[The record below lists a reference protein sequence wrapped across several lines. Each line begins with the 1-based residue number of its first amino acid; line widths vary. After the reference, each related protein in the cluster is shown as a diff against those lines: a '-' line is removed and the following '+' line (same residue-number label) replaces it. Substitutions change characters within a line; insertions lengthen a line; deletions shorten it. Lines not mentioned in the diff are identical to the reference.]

1 MRHVSSA
8 QGVQTFYDFGGA
20 DNALKG
26 LGGSSD
32 PSLTNWAWSEKH
44 SDLAYVGS
52 QYAHSMRPQATD
64 NGDGTGVIDLWFYQN
79 ADLEG
84 LLSSSSGS
92 LGTLYFDPSVFSL
105 SDFEGGIVTGA
116 NAFHHTNQWDIA
128 DSVSLEGS
136 PSSSLHT

>member
-1 MRHVSSA
+1 M
-8 QGVQTFYDFGGA
+8 
-20 DNALKG
+20 K
-26 LGGSSD
+26 
-32 PSLTNWAWSEKH
+32 
-44 SDLAYVGS
+44 
-52 QYAHSMRPQATD
+52 PQATD

-116 NAFHHTNQWDIA
+116 NAFNF
-128 DSVSLEGS
+128 
-136 PSSSLHT
+136 SSYKSMGHC